1 MGPINWGGS
10 KVGAHLGGNFE
21 GCLLYFGALSLG
33 LVKFND
39 PCQLWCVMLC
49 VLLVPLTFAGDG
61 PTQSQRFASG
71 VGQKHDLPETDQLL
85 FSTCV
90 DFQLSSTSRGEGFFP
105 IESAQSSQRA
115 PTC

>member
-10 KVGAHLGGNFE
+10 KVGAHLGGHFE
-21 GCLLYFGALSLG
+21 GFLLYFGALIFG

-71 VGQKHDLPETDQLL
+71 VGQNHDGPEIDQLL

-90 DFQLSSTSRGEGFFP
+90 DFQLSSTSRGEGLFP